1 MSRQLPARPN
11 LEHLKSQA
19 KDRLRELKQRDASTR
34 LADAQ
39 HVLAREY
46 GFATW
51 SHLKAHVVAVQAA
64 ESQPISPFVGHWH
77 ANVERSDRHPLNPFR
92 SASVQFEVMGDS
104 VRITDVTVD
113 ETGRAEQRVNTIHA
127 DGIEH
132 PSENGHG
139 FSIIAGFRGS
149 RVLQTIAKKDGAVV
163 GWGTYEISADD
174 RILVASGDQM
184 RIVFE
189 RSDL

>member
-1 MSRQLPARPN
+1 MSRRLPARPN
-11 LEHLKSQA
+11 LEYLKDQA
-19 KDRLRELKQRDASTR
+19 KELLHERRQRDPSAQ

-39 HVLAREY
+39 YTLAREY
-46 GFATW
+46 GFAAW
-51 SHLKAHVVAVQAA
+51 PHLKARVVACRMD
-64 ESQPISPFVGHWH
+64 ESQSLNPFVGHWI